1 MDVLKFVKTKNDY
14 LIRTRRYV
22 HQHPELSWK
31 EFETTDFIDQEL
43 TKLGLETH
51 RFDGHT
57 GVTATIHGGKANEH
71 SKTIMLRADIDA
83 LPINEETSLKF
94 SSVCPG
100 VMHACGHD
108 THIAMLLTA
117 AQILAEHKD
126 ELCGNVKLLFQG
138 GEETAIGAK
147 YYVDQGILDGVDA
160 VYGCHIATWLD
171 APYISVN
178 EGPRFAGTDEFYV
191 YVKGVNAHGGTPQLG
206 RDAVVAAS
214 AIVMNLQSIVSRRI
228 DSLESIVI
236 TVGKIEGGSN
246 YNVVSGEAALNGTVR
261 TFSREIQTQVPEL
274 MREVIENT
282 AKAFGCTAELKY
294 LNKTG
299 PVIHDDRKMVVLA
312 EHAASK
318 LYGDEILKV
327 TKPTGVGDD
336 FAYFMEKVPGIYATI
351 GAANEKLGEVY
362 PHHHAKIVFDESS
375 MERGT
380 AMFVQ
385 MAVDYLESGNPR

>member
-1 MDVLKFVKTKNDY
+1 MDVLKFVKEKNDC

-31 EFETTDFIDQEL
+31 EYKTTDFIEQEL
-43 TKLGLETH
+43 QKLGLETQ
-51 RFDGHT
+51 RFEGHT
-57 GVTATIHGGKANEH
+57 GVTATIHGKKAH
-71 SKTIMLRADIDA
+71 TGSKTIMLRADIDA
-83 LPINEETSLKF
+83 LPIIEDTGLEF

-117 AQILAEHKD
+117 AQILSEHQN

-147 YYVDQGILDGVDA
+147 YYVDQGIMDGVDA

-178 EGPRFAGTDEFYV
+178 EGPHFAGTDEFYI

-206 RDAVVAAS
+206 RDAVIAAS

-228 DSLESIVI
+228 DSLESMVI

-246 YNVVSGEAALNGTVR
+246 YNVVSGEATLNGTVR
-261 TFSREIQTQVPEL
+261 TFSHEIQAQAPVL

-294 LNKTG
+294 LKKTG
-299 PVIHDDRKMVVLA
+299 PVIHDDKKMIALA
-312 EHAASK
+312 EHAAAE
-318 LYGDEILKV
+318 LYGKEILRV

-336 FAYFMEKVPGIYATI
+336 FAYFMEKAPGIYATI
-351 GAANEKLGEVY
+351 GAANEKIAKVY
-362 PHHHAKIVFDESS
+362 PHHHAKVVFDETS

-385 MAVDYLESGNPR
+385 MAVDYLNSSQ